1 MRSLFLAAVLA
12 LQLASQTPD
21 AKQSRVERGRQF
33 LGLPPPPDPAAVER
47 GAKVYAQNCAFCH
60 GPKATGAEGPNL
72 IRSTV
77 VLHDEKGELIGPV
90 VQNGRPD
97 KGMPA
102 FSGMTPAQVFDI
114 AEFLHARVQEAAN
127 RSGYKILN
135 VVTGDPKAGEAFF
148 NAHCTSCHSAGGD
161 LAGIA
166 SKYEPADL
174 QAHFLYPDKA
184 APPVTITVTLQD
196 GQVVSGTLKRQDD
209 FNISMVDNSGTF
221 HSWPVNSVK
230 FEVKDPLEG
239 HRKLLALYADS
250 DMHNVLAYLVTLKS
264 EPRPSGSVSK

>member
-1 MRSLFLAAVLA
+1 LLFLAAILA
-12 LQLASQTPD
+12 LQLGAQTPD
-21 AKQSRVERGRQF
+21 KKQSRVERGREF
-33 LGLPPPPDPAAVER
+33 LGLPSPPDPAAAER
-47 GAKVYAQNCAFCH
+47 GSKLYAQNCAFCH

-72 IRSTV
+72 IRSTI
-77 VLHDEKGELIGPV
+77 VLHDDKGELIGPV

-102 FSGMTPAQVFDI
+102 FSGMTSAQLFDI

-135 VVTGDPKAGEAFF
+135 VVTGDAKAGEAFF
-148 NAHCTSCHSAGGD
+148 NAHCTSCHSATGD

-184 APPVTITVTLQD
+184 APPVAVTVTLPD
-196 GQVVSGTLKRQDD
+196 GQVVSGSLKLQDD
-209 FNISMVDNSGTF
+209 FNISIVDKSGGVS
-221 HSWPVNSVK
+221 SWPVDKVK
-230 FEVKDPLEG
+230 FEIKDPLEG
-239 HRKLLALYADS
+239 HRKLLAIYTDS

-264 EPRPSGSVSK
+264 EQQPSGSASK